1 VTGIFLE
8 DHPPKSSQ
16 YHPTRVKPVTGGIV
30 VHDAESVIDLI
41 GTDGGAEAVAQF
53 MANRLDPG
61 CYHSIVD
68 SDSIVRMGRYAW
80 TMFHCIGANSYTLGL
95 SFACRTGDFQSM
107 PKDRLAGF
115 ITNGAIEAASM
126 ANWVK
131 LTTGIRVPSI
141 RITRAEAEAGHPGYV
156 PHADMDPTRRSDP
169 GQWFPWDRFLGETE
183 ARLTGGLPMLPT
195 NGTQWGP
202 DDFGWVMA
210 EIEWRYRVYRPVGY
224 DFRAELQVWGKTI
237 LGTLDQHED
246 PRATIA
252 YIDFILKGGG

>member
-1 VTGIFLE
+1 MGVYLE

-16 YHPTRVKPVTGGIV
+16 FHPTRANRVTGCIV
-30 VHDAESVIDLI
+30 VHDAENPIDLA
-41 GTDGGAEAVAQF
+41 GEDTGAEGVARF
-53 MANRLDPG
+53 MSERSDPG
-61 CYHSIVD
+61 AYHSIVD
-68 SDSIVRMGRYAW
+68 SDSIVRVGRYEW

-95 SFACRTGDFQSM
+95 SFACRTADFQSM
-107 PKDRLAGF
+107 PPERLAGF

-141 RITRAEAEAGHPGYV
+141 RITKAEADAGRAGYV
-156 PHADMDPTRRSDP
+156 PHALMDPTRRSDP

-183 ARLTGGLPMLPT
+183 ARLTGGLPMVPT
-195 NGTQWGP
+195 NGTQWGQ
-202 DDFGWVMA
+202 DDLGWVMN
-210 EIEWRYRVYRPVGY
+210 EVEWRYRVYRPVGD

-237 LGTLDQHED
+237 SGTLDQHED

-252 YIDFILKGGG
+252 YIDYVLKAGG